1 MWIFC
6 SFCVMIEKSG
16 KSAGKEKEK
25 TCDAKRRV
33 KNYK

>member
-16 KSAGKEKEK
+16 KSAGKEKGENLRCEK
-25 TCDAKRRV
+25 KS
-33 KNYK
+33 